1 MMLPRNPK
9 VRIVAIAWLLVAM
22 VLVTVTLLRPETQAN
37 DRAAL
42 STLVP
47 LYFMSFPLGH
57 LGVLALGKLRLVL
70 IVDFGVMPGIFAEG
84 LAMGVVLTAL
94 GYAQWFVVLPWI
106 ARRCAQLARL
116 LFKRDAAR

>member
-9 VRIVAIAWLLVAM
+9 VRLVAIAWLIVAM

>member
-9 VRIVAIAWLLVAM
+9 VRLVAIAWLLVAM